1 MARIN
6 HCVLRLSIAWDYN
19 SDMHATA
26 TDIRRS
32 FAALTLVLAAAAPL
46 AAQTSVPPY
55 RQTVV
60 VTATATPVELGS
72 VTRSLTVI
80 TREQLEMLPVH
91 TVADLLRLASSVDV
105 RARGERGVQTD
116 FAVRGAGFGQM
127 LVLVDGVRINDA
139 QSGHHNGDIPVPLDL
154 VERVEILYGAGSSLF
169 GADAF
174 GGTVNVITRRSVAA
188 PALTLGGG
196 SFGAAAIRA

>member
-1 MARIN
+1 MKR
-6 HCVLRLSIAWDYN
+6 
-19 SDMHATA
+19 
-26 TDIRRS
+26 
-32 FAALTLVLAAAAPL
+32 LAAAWIGLFLATAP
-46 AAQTSVPPY
+46 AAGQDAY

-60 VTATATPVELGS
+60 VTAAATPVELGTVSRS
-72 VTRSLTVI
+72 VVVI
-80 TREQLEMLPVH
+80 TREQIAALPMAS
-91 TVADLLRLASSVDV
+91 VAELLRLASSVDV